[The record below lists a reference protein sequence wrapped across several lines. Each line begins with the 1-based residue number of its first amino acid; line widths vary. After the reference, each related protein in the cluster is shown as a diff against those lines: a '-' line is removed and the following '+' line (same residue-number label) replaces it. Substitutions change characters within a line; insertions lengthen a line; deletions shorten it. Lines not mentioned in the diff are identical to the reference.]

1 MMGDEKKVLFG
12 AAYEFKEHKKFVVF
26 DLNSCFCLHKGN
38 PVRDKAV
45 WLIC

>member
-1 MMGDEKKVLFG
+1 MMGDETNKAVG

-26 DLNSCFCLHKGN
+26 DLNSCFCLYKGN
-38 PVRDKAV
+38 RVRDRAV